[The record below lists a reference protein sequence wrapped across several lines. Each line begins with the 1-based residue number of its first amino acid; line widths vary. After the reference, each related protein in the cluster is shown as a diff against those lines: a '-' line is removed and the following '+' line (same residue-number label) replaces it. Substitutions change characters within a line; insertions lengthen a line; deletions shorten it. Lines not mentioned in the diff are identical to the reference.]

1 MDDERTVGELIE
13 IAEEMPERL
22 GLAAGMA
29 EVRGRA
35 RGEHVS
41 VAVDVQGM
49 LVELDIGEHALAL
62 GPDRLAAEISRLSA
76 EAGTSALRDGL
87 KVIRAGCTPAL
98 AEAVGRY
105 LGAGLDEPGRGAQA
119 TRATAEE
126 SAVDSRR
133 APPRRRAVSADDDEG
148 EGFVLSRV

>member
-1 MDDERTVGELIE
+1 MDDERTVDELIE
-13 IAEEMPERL
+13 IAEEMPDRL

-62 GPDRLAAEISRLSA
+62 GPERLAAEISRLSA
-76 EAGTSALRDGL
+76 EAGTNALRDGL
-87 KVIRAGCTPAL
+87 KVIKAGCTPAL
-98 AEAVGRY
+98 AESVGQY
-105 LGAGLDEPGRGAQA
+105 LGVDLDEPGDRQEEAGP
-119 TRATAEE
+119 TEE
-126 SAVDSRR
+126 SVVDSRR
-133 APPRRRAVSADDDEG
+133 EPVRRRAAAPDDDDG
-148 EGFVLSRV
+148 EGFVLTRV